1 MDAGI
6 VGEFG
11 VKRGGHGFSL
21 ADGDRIGAF
30 GGEDFYA
37 FSDVFDF
44 RGAYEDHFQRGNSEQ
59 ALADRAVD
67 LASVG
72 VAPDADVEGAESFLL
87 RVLYLGGEQD
97 CSGTGSERGLDPNE
111 LLELFESFFAEKFQE
126 GAGFST
132 WNDQSIDLVEL
143 LWLFDQYDFSAEF
156 LETAA
161 VGVKVSLKCQDS
173 NFHVFGW
180 YVDLRFTLV
189 SFDITGEFDSAV
201 FLGAITHRMGRRT
214 LPTRHRRLRWLFRY

>member
-1 MDAGI
+1 M
-6 VGEFG
+6 
-11 VKRGGHGFSL
+11 
-21 ADGDRIGAF
+21 
-30 GGEDFYA
+30 
-37 FSDVFDF
+37 
-44 RGAYEDHFQRGNSEQ
+44 
-59 ALADRAVD
+59 
-67 LASVG
+67 
-72 VAPDADVEGAESFLL
+72 
-87 RVLYLGGEQD
+87 
-97 CSGTGSERGLDPNE
+97 GLIANE

-143 LWLFDQYDFSAEF
+143 LWLLDKYNFSTEF

-161 VGVKVSLKCQDS
+161 VGVKVSLKGQDS
-173 NFHVFGW
+173 DFHVFGW

-214 LPTRHRRLRWLFRY
+214 LPTRHRRRRWLSDIDGLDRVSQAWNKAFYHRGHGGMSMPHLKTSVIGNWLVEPGDRVLKLRGVATVARKIL

>member
-1 MDAGI
+1 VDAGI

-21 ADGDRIGAF
+21 ADSDRIGAF

-44 RGAYEDHFQRGNSEQ
+44 RGAYEDHFQRGVPEQ
-59 ALADRAVD
+59 TFADRAVN

-72 VAPDADVEGAESFLL
+72 VASDTDVESPESFLL
-87 RVLYLGGEQD
+87 RIFYLGSKQD
-97 CSGTGSERGLDPNE
+97 CSRAGSERGLDPNE
-111 LLELFESFFAEKFQE
+111 LFELFESFFAEKFQE

-143 LWLFDQYDFSAEF
+143 LRFLDKYNFSAEF

-161 VGVKVSLKCQDS
+161 MGVKVSLKGQNSD
-173 NFHVFGW
+173 FHGFV
-180 YVDLRFTLV
+180 
-189 SFDITGEFDSAV
+189 
-201 FLGAITHRMGRRT
+201 LGSSIFA
-214 LPTRHRRLRWLFRY
+214 LK

>member
-1 MDAGI
+1 VDAGI

-21 ADGDRIGAF
+21 SDNNRIGAF

-37 FSDVFDF
+37 FSDVFDL
-44 RGAYEDHFQRGNSEQ
+44 RGAYEDHFQGGDSEQ
-59 ALADRAVD
+59 SFADRAVD

-72 VAPDADVEGAESFLL
+72 VAPDPNVESSESFLL
-87 RVLYLGGEQD
+87 WILYLGGEQD
-97 CSGTGSERGLDPNE
+97 CSGTGSKGRLDANE

-143 LWLFDQYDFSAEF
+143 LRFLDKYNFSAEF

-161 VGVKVSLKCQDS
+161 MGVKVSLKGQNSD
-173 NFHVFGW
+173 FHGFV
-180 YVDLRFTLV
+180 
-189 SFDITGEFDSAV
+189 
-201 FLGAITHRMGRRT
+201 LGSSIFA
-214 LPTRHRRLRWLFRY
+214 LK